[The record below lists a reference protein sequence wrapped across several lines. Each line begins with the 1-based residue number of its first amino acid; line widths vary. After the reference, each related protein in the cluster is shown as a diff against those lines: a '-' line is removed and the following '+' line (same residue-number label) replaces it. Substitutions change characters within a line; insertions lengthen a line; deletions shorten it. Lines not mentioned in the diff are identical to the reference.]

1 MAADQGR
8 GARPAGAGRQAQVA
22 LRVAAPRGAYAARVL
37 RTVAADWTLKVGG
50 SELSLSLVTDR
61 EIRRLNRAWR
71 GRDETTDVLSF
82 ELGVPG
88 GPLGDVVISLE
99 TARRQALE
107 GGWPLGHELRRLFAH
122 GLLHCRGYDH
132 DSPRN
137 AGLMAAA
144 ERRLLGRAGMVGESY
159 PELHAAGKPPSR
171 RPPTTPERAKKK

>member
-1 MAADQGR
+1 M
-8 GARPAGAGRQAQVA
+8 QVA
-22 LRVAAPRGAYAARVL
+22 VRVAAPRGAHAARVL
-37 RTVAADWTLKVGG
+37 RAVAAEWTLKVGG
-50 SELSLSLVTDR
+50 SELSVSLVTDR

-71 GRDETTDVLSF
+71 GLDEPTDVLSF

-99 TARRQALE
+99 SARRQA
-107 GGWPLGHELRRLFAH
+107 RLFAH

-132 DSPRN
+132 DNPRN

-159 PELHAAGKPPSR
+159 PELHAAGRALGRPS
-171 RPPTTPERAKKK
+171 PTTPARPKKK